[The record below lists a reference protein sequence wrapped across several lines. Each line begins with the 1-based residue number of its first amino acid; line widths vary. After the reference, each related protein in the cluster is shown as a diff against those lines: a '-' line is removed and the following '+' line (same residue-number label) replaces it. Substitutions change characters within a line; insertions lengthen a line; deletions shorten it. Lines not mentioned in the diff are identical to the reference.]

1 MFGAIQYGMGMNR
14 ESTIVSVSL
23 VATGVATFIF
33 LGNPEMD
40 NYYPIAQASQ
50 EKSLLQLGPSDGYEN
65 TDKKLAALE
74 SEVADLRR
82 QMASLSEQLAGNVPQ
97 HAHLRESLESTGGT
111 LTHRVGDRE
120 YAKHNEESMAI
131 PSENP
136 VRESA
141 DKGWVEEIMKSIE
154 ALMGVKADL
163 AGA

>member
-1 MFGAIQYGMGMNR
+1 
-14 ESTIVSVSL
+14 
-23 VATGVATFIF
+23 
-33 LGNPEMD
+33 MD
-40 NYYPIAQASQ
+40 NYYPTVQASQ
-50 EKSLLQLGPSDGYEN
+50 EKSLLLLGPSDAYEN

-82 QMASLSEQLAGNVPQ
+82 QMANLSEQLAGNVPQ
-97 HAHLRESLESTGGT
+97 NAQLRDPLGSTDGT
-111 LTHRVGDRE
+111 FTHRAGDRE

-141 DKGWVEEIMKSIE
+141 EKGWVEEIMNSIE
-154 ALMGVKADL
+154 ALMGANANL

>member
-1 MFGAIQYGMGMNR
+1 MNR

-40 NYYPIAQASQ
+40 NYYPMAQASQ
-50 EKSLLQLGPSDGYEN
+50 EKSLLRLGPSDVYEN

-82 QMASLSEQLAGNVPQ
+82 QMASLSEQLAGNVP
-97 HAHLRESLESTGGT
+97 HDAHLREPSESIKGT
-111 LTHRVGDRE
+111 FIHRVGDRE
-120 YAKHNEESMAI
+120 YAKHKESMAI

-136 VRESA
+136 ARESV
-141 DKGWVEEIMKSIE
+141 DKGWVEEIMNSIE
-154 ALMGVKADL
+154 ALMGTNADL